1 MVGDVVGRGL
11 SAATAMGQ
19 LRSAMSALA
28 LAVERPRDILAALD
42 RYAPQIDG
50 ARLATIVI
58 ARIDPLNH
66 VFQYASAG
74 HMPGVVVMPGGAT
87 ELLEPDRSLPLDAL
101 PEAPRDEI
109 EHAFPPGATLVLY
122 TDGLVERRGESLDV
136 GFRRLTRACAELGR
150 LDVDTM
156 CEHLVSAL
164 LPRQEQRDDVAVV
177 CVRLDD
183 EPADAMRR
191 RFRADPGELAQV
203 RHDLREW
210 LLQAGLSP
218 ERAGDL
224 VLAVDE
230 ACANAVEHAYD
241 GDTTGEVVVEVSAR
255 TRPGGDRLGAGRRPL
270 ARCALSS
277 EPRPRPAHHRSRR
290 RRARHPDWLHRDDAA
305 PPQREPSARDLTQ
318 AERGD
323 AP

>member
-1 MVGDVVGRGL
+1 
-11 SAATAMGQ
+11 MGQ

-50 ARLATIVI
+50 ARLATIAI

-74 HMPGVVVMPGGAT
+74 HMPGVVVMPDGAT

-109 EHAFPPGATLVLY
+109 EHVFPPGATLVLY

-156 CEHLVSAL
+156 CEHLLSAL
-164 LPRQEQRDDVAVV
+164 LPRQEQRDDVALV

-191 RFRADPGELAQV
+191 RFRADPGELAQL

-210 LLQAGLSP
+210 LLQAGLSR
-218 ERAGDL
+218 ERADDL

-241 GDTTGEVVVEVSAR
+241 GDTTGEVLVEVVRGPGQEVIASVQDGGRWRDAPSDPKRGRGLRIIEAVVDELDIQTGSTGTTLRLRSAS
-255 TRPGGDRLGAGRRPL
+255 P
-270 ARCALSS
+270 
-277 EPRPRPAHHRSRR
+277 
-290 RRARHPDWLHRDDAA
+290 
-305 PPQREPSARDLTQ
+305 ARDLIS
-318 AERGD
+318 RDGY